1 MDRAK
6 VHTAVQSV
14 VDGTVSG
21 AVVALDAGCGDVAH
35 LTLPPGSTWVGLDV
49 VEPTRA
55 DLDERIVADLN
66 EPLELGQRF
75 DMIVC
80 WNVLEH
86 LSNPVVALDTFAGAL
101 RPGGVVVI
109 ASPSLWSPKGLLTRF
124 TPHPVHEWLYRRLLG
139 SGGHPHETYLRST
152 MTRRAVTRRLGRQG
166 IDLVWSLKRE
176 SPVQAAVRR
185 KLHLPAWLPFRNSDY
200 VAVFRRLDSRNT
212 GPNVP
217 AP

>member
-1 MDRAK
+1 MDRSK

-14 VDGTVSG
+14 VDGTISG
-21 AVVALDAGCGDVAH
+21 AVVALDAGCGDVTH
-35 LTLPPGSTWVGLDV
+35 LTLPPGSRWVGLDV

-86 LSNPVVALDTFAGAL
+86 LSNPVVALNTFAGAL

-109 ASPSLWSPKGLLTRF
+109 AS
-124 TPHPVHEWLYRRLLG
+124 
-139 SGGHPHETYLRST
+139 
-152 MTRRAVTRRLGRQG
+152 
-166 IDLVWSLKRE
+166 
-176 SPVQAAVRR
+176 
-185 KLHLPAWLPFRNSDY
+185 
-200 VAVFRRLDSRNT
+200 
-212 GPNVP
+212 
-217 AP
+217 